1 MLCTQLSNQC
11 PDWNDTRVQH
21 SLKNIPARPLTTTH
35 QNNPD
40 VLSPVCQRWVPTLLK
55 DCVLNWKCSGR
66 DYMEDGHLD
75 LGGKGWV
82 GTSPRRGGLI
92 RWKKR
97 EGSISP
103 TSVKKKPWG
112 WDQGM
117 GQEWFSQAA
126 GINWHA
132 HVCTWGSDEWPT
144 ALPCLFQSH
153 LGEQQALAEDAENSQ
168 AVAQVR
174 VCGLALVF
182 HWFSWKISSAIWL
195 PFFFVC

>member
-1 MLCTQLSNQC
+1 MTPVVRQHKGKRFLLYFAFSCKQALALSLMLCTQLSNQC

-40 VLSPVCQRWVPTLLK
+40 VLRPVCQRWVPTLLK

-82 GTSPRRGGLI
+82 GTSPRRGSLI

-132 HVCTWGSDEWPT
+132 HVCTWGSDNGP
-144 ALPCLFQSH
+144 LLCP
-153 LGEQQALAEDAENSQ
+153 
-168 AVAQVR
+168 V
-174 VCGLALVF
+174 
-182 HWFSWKISSAIWL
+182 SSRAT
-195 PFFFVC
+195 